1 MNGDIFYFSIISA
14 ALLLSAM
21 GLWFTAV
28 IPGIDRWSKRFFLR
42 YFIVFMLCC
51 ASGCAEMVL
60 WYHPVPIAA
69 AYFVLISECLI
80 LSLPLPMLTIY
91 LLHCCGESIRASSL
105 LRAVL
110 GLWAVYAVLLIS
122 SPFIGGF
129 TYITSIS
136 LYERGPLYPLLLLP
150 LVAAEIFNLAGAIRR
165 RKRLS
170 HKVFLSFLIAIL
182 PMTLALTIQMLA
194 DMFPLLDISYV
205 LSALSMYGLILSD
218 QIEQYLRQQQ
228 VIANQRTEIM
238 LSQIQPHFL
247 YNTLGAIG
255 YLCRD
260 NPEAKAAVNKF
271 ARYLQ
276 GNMDSLS
283 QTEPIPFAT
292 ELEHTKA
299 YLELE
304 RLRFRE
310 KLNVVYD
317 LEATEFL
324 LPTLTLQPLVEN
336 AVFHGVR
343 GNPDGRGTV
352 TVSSREYPDRY
363 EITVADDGPGFDPD
377 ATPRDDGEA
386 HIGIEN
392 VRARLLRQVGGTLR
406 VDSTPGQGCR
416 MTIKLPK
423 EAGTC

>member
-1 MNGDIFYFSIISA
+1 MSSDIFYFSIISA
-14 ALLLSAM
+14 ALVLSGV

-28 IPGIDRWSKRFFLR
+28 IPAIDRWSKRFFLC

-69 AYFVLISECLI
+69 AYFVLIPECLI
-80 LSLPLPMLTIY
+80 LSLPLPMLTVY
-91 LLHCCGESIRASSL
+91 LLYCCGESIRASSL

-182 PMTLALTIQMLA
+182 PMTLALIVQMFV
-194 DMFPLLDISYV
+194 DVFPLLDISYV

-247 YNTLGAIG
+247 NNTLGAIG

-260 NPEAKAAVNKF
+260 NPEA
-271 ARYLQ
+271 
-276 GNMDSLS
+276 
-283 QTEPIPFAT
+283 
-292 ELEHTKA
+292 
-299 YLELE
+299 
-304 RLRFRE
+304 
-310 KLNVVYD
+310 
-317 LEATEFL
+317 
-324 LPTLTLQPLVEN
+324 N
-336 AVFHGVR
+336 AH
-343 GNPDGRGTV
+343 
-352 TVSSREYPDRY
+352 VS
-363 EITVADDGPGFDPD
+363 
-377 ATPRDDGEA
+377 
-386 HIGIEN
+386 
-392 VRARLLRQVGGTLR
+392 
-406 VDSTPGQGCR
+406 
-416 MTIKLPK
+416 
-423 EAGTC
+423 

>member
-1 MNGDIFYFSIISA
+1 MNSDIFYFSIISA
-14 ALLLSAM
+14 ALLLSGI

-28 IPGIDRWSKRFFLR
+28 IPGIDRWSKRFFLC

-51 ASGCAEMVL
+51 AAGCAEMIL
-60 WYHPVPIAA
+60 WYHPAPNAVV
-69 AYFVLISECLI
+69 YLVLILECLI
-80 LSLPLPMLTIY
+80 LSLPLPMLTVY
-91 LLHCCGESIRASSL
+91 LLHCCGEGLRASRL

-110 GLWAVYAVLLIS
+110 GLWAAYAVLLVC

-129 TYITSIS
+129 TYIMPAS
-136 LYERGPLYPLLLLP
+136 LYQRGSLYPLLLLP
-150 LVAAEIFNLAGAIRR
+150 LVAILLLTLAGAIRR

-170 HKVFLSFLIAIL
+170 HKVFLSFLVAIA
-182 PMTLALTIQMLA
+182 PMTLALIVQMFV
-194 DMFPLLDISYV
+194 DVFPLIDISYV

-218 QIEQYLRQQQ
+218 QIEQDRRQQQ
-228 VIANQRTEIM
+228 EIARQRTELM

-247 YNTLGAIG
+247 NNTLGAIG

-271 ARYLQ
+271 TRYLQ

-304 RLRFRE
+304 QLRFRE
-310 KLNVVYD
+310 KLRVVYG
-317 LEATEFL
+317 LEATDFL

-352 TVSSREYPDRY
+352 TVSSHEYSDRY
-363 EITVADDGPGFDPD
+363 EITVADDGPGFDPE
-377 ATPRDDGEA
+377 AAPPDDGET
-386 HIGIEN
+386 HIGLQN
-392 VRARLLRQVGGTLR
+392 VRARLGGVGGTLR
-406 VDSTPGQGCR
+406 VVSAPGKGCR
-416 MTIKLPK
+416 VTIELPK
-423 EAGTC
+423 EAKSC